1 MELLL
6 RINMA
11 KKESNNEV
19 PIFVDKLLEQ
29 AISRGAS
36 DVYLLPQRECMKMR
50 MRIDGIQ
57 EDVDA
62 VDGTFG
68 SQCAARVK
76 VLAKLLTY
84 RTRIPQD
91 GSFQFGGAEF
101 RVAVMPT
108 IHGERITIR
117 VMNGRAAPRTLD
129 QLGFNPQITATLRS
143 MLLPSGLIILTGP
156 TGCGK
161 TTTVYA
167 MLRELLNNDQD
178 PSSIITVEDPVECEL
193 PGISQCELKR
203 SEDDEND
210 FVFWE
215 TALKSALRQDVK
227 TLVIGEMR
235 DQSVV
240 RIALEAA
247 LTGHR
252 VISTYHAGDI
262 ASVYARIMHQG
273 FEPFLVAAAVSGI
286 VSQRLFHTR
295 DHGIVPIAACLQ
307 PSDSW
312 RDFIMTRPGL
322 DQLRKKIK
330 SDPNAD
336 LEQQAIQAARQG
348 LISEEQVK
356 LL

>member
-1 MELLL
+1 
-6 RINMA
+6 MA
-11 KKESNNEV
+11 KNQIDNKV
-19 PIFVDKLLEQ
+19 PDFVDKLLNQ
-29 AISRGAS
+29 AVANGSS
-36 DVYLLPQRECMKMR
+36 DIYLLPQRECLKLR
-50 MRIDGIQ
+50 MRINGIQ
-57 EDVDA
+57 KDIDTVDA
-62 VDGTFG
+62 AFG
-68 SQCAARVK
+68 SQCTARVK

-91 GSFQFGGAEF
+91 GSFQFAGSEF

-117 VMNGRAAPRTLD
+117 VMNGGAAPRTIKE
-129 QLGFNPQITATLRS
+129 LGFSEEVTGILRL
-143 MLLPSGLIILTGP
+143 MLLPTGLIILTGP

-167 MLRELLNNDQD
+167 MLRELLNDDQD

-203 SEDDEND
+203 SDESEDD
-210 FVFWE
+210 FAFWE

-235 DQSVV
+235 DKAVV

-262 ASVYARIMHQG
+262 ASVYARVMHQG
-273 FEPFLVAAAVSGI
+273 FEPFLVAAAIKGI

-307 PSDSW
+307 PDDAW

-322 DQLRKKIK
+322 DQLRKHIK
-330 SDPNAD
+330 GVKTAD
-336 LEQQAIQAARQG
+336 LEYQAMLAAEQG
-348 LISEEQVK
+348 FITKEQVK